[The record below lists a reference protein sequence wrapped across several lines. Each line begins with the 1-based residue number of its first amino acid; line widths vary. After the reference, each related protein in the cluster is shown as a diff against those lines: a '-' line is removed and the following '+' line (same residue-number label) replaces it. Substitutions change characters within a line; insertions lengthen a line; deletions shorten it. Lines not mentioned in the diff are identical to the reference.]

1 MYTVILAGGGHTHLE
16 LIKTLSADRNRSIR
30 WVLLSPDRYHYYSGM
45 FSGYA
50 EGLYSL
56 EEIRIDLK
64 QLCLDKKIDF
74 MEVAVESIQ
83 ADQKKVVVSSGQIF
97 FYDRLSIDVGSH
109 TSPEFIEG
117 LQERQ
122 VHIKPAHLFPERME
136 ACQMARE
143 LVIIG
148 GGAAAC
154 EMAFSFHAWKEK
166 RGRKYDTITVISSG
180 PFVNE
185 QADPVIE
192 SLFQQKGIQFFKND
206 RAVKVDDRYVYTE
219 HDRDIPYQE
228 VMFLGGAQAPEWL
241 GESGLST
248 DEKGFVRVGAT
259 LQTVDHSD
267 IFAVGDCAALTTH
280 PQLAKSG
287 VYAVRQGKTLVHN
300 LAASLRREKLND
312 YTPQKRGLILL
323 ATGNK
328 KALALYG
335 KTVRFGK
342 WAWLWKDWID
352 VRYMRELKKLSD

>member
-1 MYTVILAGGGHTHLE
+1 MYTVLLAGGGHTHLE
-16 LIKTLSADRNRSIR
+16 VIKSLSAERDPFIR

-56 EEIRIDLK
+56 DEIRVDLK

-74 MEVAVESIQ
+74 MEVAVESIKP
-83 ADQKKVVVSSGQIF
+83 DQKKVVVSSGQIL

-109 TSPEFIEG
+109 TAPDFIEG

-136 ACQMARE
+136 VCQLARE

-166 RGRKYDTITVISSG
+166 RGRKYDVITVISSG
-180 PFVNE
+180 PFINE

-192 SLFQQKGIQFFKND
+192 SLFRQKGIQFYKND
-206 RAVKVDDRYVYTE
+206 RAIKVDDRYVYTE
-219 HDRDIPYQE
+219 NDRDIPYHE
-228 VMFLGGAQAPEWL
+228 VMFLGGAQAPKWL
-241 GESGLST
+241 EKSGLST
-248 DEKGFVRVGAT
+248 DEKGFVLVDAT

-267 IFAVGDCAALTTH
+267 VFAAGDCAALATH
-280 PQLAKSG
+280 PHLPKSG
-287 VYAVRQGKTLVHN
+287 VYAVRQGKVLAHN
-300 LAASLRREKLND
+300 LVASLKREKLND
-312 YTPQKRGLILL
+312 YIPQKRGLILL

-328 KALALYG
+328 EALALYG
-335 KTVRFGK
+335 KVVRFGK
-342 WAWLWKDWID
+342 LAWLWKDWID
-352 VRYMRELKKLSD
+352 VRYMRKLKKLSD